1 MNGRDTRLAGIK
13 APNTARLDWPV
24 ALGMLKIENPV
35 NKEKR
40 KATRGGE
47 KDHHLCSSE
56 QQNFPLAKAV
66 RMSRGHGGESGA
78 IGSQ

>member
-1 MNGRDTRLAGIK
+1 
-13 APNTARLDWPV
+13 
-24 ALGMLKIENPV
+24 MLKIENPV